1 MARRGVCKDEGLYRE
16 VEVVSVDCSGNG
28 LYIGYEKKR
37 CVLGEENG
45 GQQSVCDNTADS
57 VWNVVDDD
65 GVVDEEK
72 KE

>member
-1 MARRGVCKDEGLYRE
+1 MR
-16 VEVVSVDCSGNG
+16 VDCSGDG

-37 CVLGEENG
+37 CVLGEEDR

-57 VWNVVDDD
+57 VWNDVDDD
-65 GVVDEEK
+65 GVVDEEEK